1 MYSRY
6 FKPFPTLETERLILR
21 KLNKHDAEDLY
32 EYCKSYKSARF
43 SKWQPH
49 ESVAVTKSFIN
60 YSLNQAKRG
69 EYFTWGI
76 ELKSTGKL
84 IGTCSYNNVD
94 NEYKIAEI
102 GYGLTE
108 AYHGN
113 GYAKEAVEK
122 ILEYGFCTVGFIRMY
137 AQVVKENISSINLLE
152 TIGFE
157 CEGLLKNGVYLKGTP
172 ADVFIFGI
180 TDSAYGV
187 NASEEIS
194 EAPQPDESAIAE
206 DADVSNEVETTEAE
220 ATDIEETQ
228 VDAPEGEEAKS
239 EEMVGE
245 ETAEETE
252 EDAEE
257 TEEDA
262 ENGEN
267 C

>member
-60 YSLNQAKRG
+60 YSLGLAKRG

-76 ELKSTGKL
+76 ELKSNGKL
-84 IGTCSYNNVD
+84 IGTCSYNNID

-108 AYHGN
+108 AYQGK
-113 GYAKEAVEK
+113 GYAKEAVSA

-137 AQVVKENISSINLLE
+137 AQVVKENIQSVNLLE
-152 TIGFE
+152 ALGFE

-172 ADVFIFGI
+172 ADVFIFGM
-180 TDSAYGV
+180 TDKAYGV
-187 NASEEIS
+187 EIASEETLDNTQETIVLKETS
-194 EAPQPDESAIAE
+194 EETVTNEEESE
-206 DADVSNEVETTEAE
+206 EVEELEE
-220 ATDIEETQ
+220 ATEEPT
-228 VDAPEGEEAKS
+228 
-239 EEMVGE
+239 
-245 ETAEETE
+245 ETNEEETE
-252 EDAEE
+252 D
-257 TEEDA
+257 
-262 ENGEN
+262 GEN